1 MTTFTILEEGILSYL
16 ANYAAVSTLVSNRVY
31 GMVIPQKATLPCIT
45 VQRVS
50 TPRSITMDSAG
61 ASGDLISPRF
71 QIDAWATT
79 QKSTK
84 AIADAIRAGLPG
96 HTGTTG
102 TGITIRAAM
111 ADEEVPELDPET
123 GLYRTRSEY
132 IVWQQE

>member
-1 MTTFTILEEGILSYL
+1 MTVLDEGLIAYL
-16 ANYAAVSTLVSNRVY
+16 KNSLSTLVSNRVY
-31 GMVIPQKATLPCIT
+31 GMMIPQKATLPCVT

-50 TPRSITMDSAG
+50 TPRSVTMDSAG

-79 QKSTK
+79 QKSSK
-84 AIADAIRAGLPG
+84 AIADAIRAGLHG

-102 TGITIRAAM
+102 TGVTIRAAL
-111 ADEEVPELDPET
+111 ADEEVPSYEAEVE
-123 GLYRTRSEY
+123 LYRTRSEY